1 MEPMV
6 AKRMFFTR
14 GVGKHRNRL
23 QSFEVALRN
32 AGIAQLNLVKV
43 SSIFPPGCKIV
54 SPKVGLK
61 ELVPGQI
68 AFVVM
73 AEASTNEPNRL
84 VSAGLG
90 LAIPAE
96 GNRFGYISEHHGF
109 GMTEKKT
116 GDFVED
122 MAASML
128 ASTLDLEFDP
138 DADYDARREIYRMSG
153 QIVTTRNIVQTAEG
167 DKNGLWTTVVAAA
180 VFLFH

>member
-54 SPKVGLK
+54 SAKQGLK

-73 AEASTNEPNRL
+73 AEENTNEPNRL
-84 VSAGLG
+84 ICAGLG
-90 LAIPAE
+90 LAIPSE
-96 GNRFGYISEHHGF
+96 GSRFGYISEHHGF
-109 GMTEKKT
+109 GMTEEKT

-138 DADYDARREIYRMSG
+138 DTDYDTRREIYRMSG

-180 VFLFH
+180 VFLFK